1 MVSMA
6 IRAAKAAV
14 FAATFAA
21 AVPRGAIAAGVAEG
35 TIPVSTSSDAARA
48 AFERGLVAA
57 DHSRDADAAQEFHA
71 ALDADPGF
79 RLARA
84 FLGEVTPGA
93 PGLADLAQAAE
104 GDAALPPAERVLI
117 DHLLAA
123 RRDEPQALA
132 LAQKLTQVAPEDWR
146 SHHLLSRY
154 LDAQGDHAAAAEAAR
169 RAVALAP
176 GSGAAWN
183 QLGSTLTRKGEAREA
198 LEAFRKVAELDAQE
212 PSARDSLGESLML
225 LGRLDQAEAAFSK
238 ATQLSPGFYRGWEGV
253 AYCNFSRGFYD
264 SGRAAITR
272 AIENARRDEE
282 KLDLYR
288 LFAWSFLSAGDGGTA
303 LALLAPLEQAQAR
316 SWQAAQDRGTFLI
329 ETGRATAGLEAL
341 QLAWKRADQ
350 AGLEGEQRSVLDREG
365 NAVRLLG
372 ELAAEKPREAEKTA
386 VRLAQ
391 LGQGRRSRA
400 WASALAFAR
409 GQLLLAGG
417 NAAGALKILAGCVAE
432 DALCRRAQLRALSL
446 ANPERAAQ
454 ARAAFL
460 REARRTP
467 LDLYVRAQLSR
478 AAAPR

>member
-1 MVSMA
+1 MA
-6 IRAAKAAV
+6 TRSGKGAV
-14 FAATFAA
+14 FAATLAA
-21 AVPRGAIAAGVAEG
+21 AAGMGAVAVGEAAGA
-35 TIPVSTSSDAARA
+35 IPVSTGSAAARA

-57 DHSRDADAAQEFHA
+57 DHGRDADAAQELHA

-79 RLARA
+79 RQARA

-93 PGLADLAQAAE
+93 AGLALLSQAAE
-104 GDAALPPAERVLI
+104 GDAALPPAERTLI

-132 LAQKLTQVAPEDWR
+132 LAQKLTQLAPDDWR
-146 SHHLLSRY
+146 AHHLLSRY
-154 LDAQGDHAAAAEAAR
+154 LDAQGEHAAAAQEAR

-176 GSGAAWN
+176 NAGAAWN
-183 QLGSTLTRKGEAREA
+183 ELGSTLTRNGEAREA

-238 ATQLSPGFYRGWEGV
+238 ATQLSPSFYRGWQGV
-253 AYCNFSRGFYD
+253 AYCNFSRGFFD
-264 SGRAAITR
+264 AGRAAITR
-272 AIENARRDEE
+272 AIENARRDDE
-282 KLDLYR
+282 KLELYR

-303 LALLAPLEQAQAR
+303 LALLAPLEQSPAR
-316 SWQAAQDRGTFLI
+316 SWQAAQDRGSFLI
-329 ETGRATAGLEAL
+329 ETGRAAEGLEAL

-350 AGLEGEQRSVLDREG
+350 AGLAGDQRSVLDREG
-365 NAVRLLG
+365 NALRLIG
-372 ELAAEKPREAEKTA
+372 ELAAGKTREAEKTA
-386 VRLAQ
+386 DRLAQ
-391 LGQGRRSRA
+391 LAQGRRNRA
-400 WASALAFAR
+400 WASAVAFAR
-409 GQLLLAGG
+409 GELLLARGDP
-417 NAAGALKILAGCVAE
+417 AGALKLLSGCLAE
-432 DALCRRAQLRALSL
+432 DALCRRAQLRALARAS
-446 ANPERAAQ
+446 PERAAQ